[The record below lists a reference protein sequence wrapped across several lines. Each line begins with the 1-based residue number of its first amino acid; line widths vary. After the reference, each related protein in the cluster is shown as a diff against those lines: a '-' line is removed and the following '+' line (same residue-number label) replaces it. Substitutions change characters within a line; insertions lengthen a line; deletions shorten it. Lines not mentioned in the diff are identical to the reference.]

1 MPDVSLSVLRDRLQ
15 SNTIATRR
23 LATMLEIQNLL
34 QELKL
39 GLITKDDLINN
50 PVYTEYKKS
59 QNKK

>member
-15 SNTIATRR
+15 SNTIATRK
-23 LATMLEIQNLL
+23 LAAMLEIQNLL